1 MSDMMKE
8 IVQQRLGQIR
18 ARQQSPQ
25 VEAPMVSDT
34 PLMADFIGNANTGL
48 GTFNQGLQNLVGV
61 IGQPEKRAALA
72 AQEAQAKEALLYQRG
87 QDTITNKL
95 ALDNQTLSEKIAKD
109 NDVYNQGRLAI
120 DKITAGNSTSRLQLD
135 QDAHEMQKQQ
145 GLATGN
151 KTQFIENILTGS
163 SSYTDIGK
171 IATAKQ
177 SWYQDA
183 IKRGVLEVK
192 DGESQPS
199 LTDKATE
206 SDKLIF
212 PEMQSLTINKPK
224 GAELDVLA
232 QRAVDASKANN
243 NQYDTL
249 TLDEARSQIVAG
261 FDNRE
266 MQATQFSPKQKAMF
280 EGELANVDTR
290 AEMEIEDN
298 ALLKA
303 YGPPAE
309 GGSYTDAQR
318 AGVKDVLA
326 RADNYS
332 KAKADLKQ
340 VAEPTQKVIQGFMPT
355 LSDKQR
361 QETAQ
366 DVNNRLGEVLK
377 GNPQL
382 SKLHPN
388 SEVVRLAMKQL
399 FNESAGELDQPTNL
413 WVLSWFDNG
422 NLNKPDEFKNALEQR
437 ILENMDLDELELF
450 NQGVK
455 DNAARTKGKM
465 NVLNMYT
472 SGVANDRN

>member
-1 MSDMMKE
+1 MSDMMRE

-25 VEAPMVSDT
+25 VETPMVSAT
-34 PLMADFIGNANTGL
+34 PLMADFTGTANTGL

-72 AQEAQAKEALLYQRG
+72 AQEAQAKEAMLYQRG
-87 QDTITNKL
+87 QDTIANKL
-95 ALDNQTLSEKIAKD
+95 ALDAQSLSEKIARDDALYK
-109 NDVYNQGRLAI
+109 QGKLGL
-120 DKITAGNSTSRLQLD
+120 DKIITNNSTNTLKLA
-135 QDAHEMQKQQ
+135 QDTHEMQKQQ
-145 GLATGN
+145 GLAPDN
-151 KTQFIENILTGS
+151 KTQFIENILAGS
-163 SSYTDIGK
+163 TSYTDIGK

-183 IKRGVLEVK
+183 IKRGVLEVRE
-192 DGESQPS
+192 GETQPS

-224 GAELDVLA
+224 GEELDVLA
-232 QRAVDASKANN
+232 QRAVEASKANN

-249 TLDEARSQIVAG
+249 TLDEARSQIIAG
-261 FDNRE
+261 FDKRE
-266 MQATQFSPKQKAMF
+266 MQATQFSPKQKAVF

-290 AEMEIEDN
+290 ATMEIEDN
-298 ALLKA
+298 ALLKT

-309 GGSYTDAQR
+309 GGGYTDAQR
-318 AGVKDVLA
+318 AGVRDVLA

-340 VAEPTQKVIQGFMPT
+340 VADPTQKVIQGFMPS
-355 LSDKQR
+355 LDDKQR

-377 GNPQL
+377 RNPQL
-382 SKLHPN
+382 SKLNPN
-388 SEVVRLAMKQL
+388 SDVVRVAMKQL

-413 WVLSWFDNG
+413 WVLSWFDDG